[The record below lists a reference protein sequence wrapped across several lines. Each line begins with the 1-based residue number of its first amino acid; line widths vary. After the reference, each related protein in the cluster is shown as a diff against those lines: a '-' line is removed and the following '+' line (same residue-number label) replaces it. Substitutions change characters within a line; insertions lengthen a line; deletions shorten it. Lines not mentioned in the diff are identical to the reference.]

1 MFAPPSRIDGTN
13 IAAFRCDVEDM
24 LARYGGLVIDC
35 SEVVSIALSGMRV
48 LEAASRDA
56 HITLV
61 NPRPF
66 VRLMAAAF
74 AIDVQIAT

>member
-1 MFAPPSRIDGTN
+1 
-13 IAAFRCDVEDM
+13 M